1 MSQPLLQRLAELD
14 DELQAGLQ
22 VKADEFD
29 DVAFTRKLS
38 ERAALLQQ
46 IQTEGN
52 VTEQQ
57 VQEIIQ
63 RSRVLTSSAEAVKH
77 KLGEQLKVIQKGR
90 RSQQAYQSVKYQE

>member
-14 DELQAGLQ
+14 EVLEAMLL
-22 VKADEFD
+22 VSADEFD
-29 DVAFTRKLS
+29 DAALNRKLS
-38 ERAALLQQ
+38 ARATLLQQ

-63 RSRVLTSSAEAVKH
+63 RSRALTSSAEAVKH